1 MIPLRDRE
9 MTLLLADRA
18 YFGKFYEQHRRF
30 LLYAASRFTSD
41 RGQMEDLVHDAA
53 LRLMQCIPTLRTL
66 GEAKTASYLYTTVKS
81 VYIDHRRRMSST
93 EVPMSAE
100 TLEQLGDS
108 AEPMDYAAKWD
119 IHILRQKLTPREWY
133 LLEARYITGSGDEE
147 IAATLGCAP
156 DSIRNLVSRARRRAK
171 SVLADRE

>member
-1 MIPLRDRE
+1 MIPLRNQE
-9 MTLLLADRA
+9 MAPILADKA

-41 RGQMEDLVHDAA
+41 PGQMEDLVHDAA
-53 LRLMQCIPTLRTL
+53 LRLMKCIPTLRTL
-66 GEAKTASYLYTTVKS
+66 SEAKTASYLYTTVKS
-81 VYIDHRRRMSST
+81 VYIDQSRRMRST
-93 EVPMSAE
+93 ETPMNAE
-100 TLEQLGDS
+100 ALEQLG
-108 AEPMDYAAKWD
+108 AEAAPMDYAAKWD
-119 IHILRQKLTPREWY
+119 TQILRRELTQREWY

-156 DSIRNLVSRARRRAK
+156 GSVRGLVSRARRRAK